1 MMKIEEGCQRSC
13 ILEDLKAGS
22 YVTSPK
28 YLEYH
33 KSSCYTESGLCH
45 EKKCMHIAHKGM
57 HIAHQNI
64 QVNLGKRYKVHVK
77 SQGEGFSKTTA
88 A

>member
-45 EKKCMHIAHKGM
+45 EKSACTLHTRACTLHT
-57 HIAHQNI
+57 
-64 QVNLGKRYKVHVK
+64 R
-77 SQGEGFSKTTA
+77 
-88 A
+88 